1 MLNRAPNVYVP
12 VEPVDNGIVLP
23 AVLSLIVHGSIL
35 AFIIFSHQVP
45 KLDDSQSIE
54 TTIIT
59 PEELASLQADI
70 KANRETLAVGG
81 VPNTPEMNS
90 TSVPATSSDNS
101 FIGGDSAFSRG
112 ISSIFNKVA
121 EPTQDPVSA
130 SSSDPVF
137 TEMTELDEMPSTE
150 QTSDATE
157 STASADESKP
167 VNSAPKVK
175 ANTEG
180 QGQVAATFPSGTEG
194 NKNKSSSGGGTAA
207 QSTGNGNSKS
217 SGGDISGALVNLIE
231 PQWTPPVGRVGST
244 VSVSVTVDENGNVL
258 SVNANTS
265 DAELKQSLES
275 AVNRAS
281 PLTPVIGTNKRRLK
295 LTFVVR

>member
-1 MLNRAPNVYVP
+1 
-12 VEPVDNGIVLP
+12 
-23 AVLSLIVHGSIL
+23 
-35 AFIIFSHQVP
+35 
-45 KLDDSQSIE
+45 
-54 TTIIT
+54 
-59 PEELASLQADI
+59 
-70 KANRETLAVGG
+70 
-81 VPNTPEMNS
+81 
-90 TSVPATSSDNS
+90 
-101 FIGGDSAFSRG
+101 
-112 ISSIFNKVA
+112 
-121 EPTQDPVSA
+121 
-130 SSSDPVF
+130 
-137 TEMTELDEMPSTE
+137 MTELDEMPSTE